1 MSVIIGGLYQHYKG
15 KQYKVIGI
23 ANHSETLDPFV
34 VYKAC
39 YGNEALWIRP
49 YDMFCEKVMVDGNK
63 IERFKYLGEEL
74 SSNCKVF
81 LEIPKD
87 IMHILIENNIDLERE
102 ISQEIEN
109 IDIQYEQIN
118 EEEHKKDVAIVIAV
132 AGMSV
137 SAVLLC
143 VSRLIR
149 TINERP
155 REAKIF
161 EKNAEG
167 SIIKE
172 KTILLEPNKAPFKAD
187 FDFEVGTQ
195 SIKFKILDGIGEEK

>member
-1 MSVIIGGLYQHYKG
+1 MSVIIGGLYEHYKG
-15 KQYKVIGI
+15 KQYKVLGV
-23 ANHSETLDPFV
+23 ARHSETLERFV

-39 YGNEALWIRP
+39 YGNEALWVRH
-49 YDMFCEKVMVDGNK
+49 YDMFCEKVVVDGNK
-63 IERFKYLGEEL
+63 IDRFKYLGEEL
-74 SSNCKVF
+74 SSNCKIF

-87 IMHILIENNIDLERE
+87 IMHILIENNIDIERE
-102 ISQEIEN
+102 ISQEFEN
-109 IDIQYEQIN
+109 IDIKYEQSSEN
-118 EEEHKKDVAIVIAV
+118 GHKKDVAIVIAV
-132 AGMSV
+132 AGISV

-155 REAKIF
+155 REAKIL

-167 SIIKE
+167 CIIKE